1 MTQVSLSQALKEL
14 NSGQVNKGKAILN
27 ILAADQNTAEQALIL
42 LFKVAMSE
50 KDIEEAKLFSDKLVS
65 IAPSKFDY
73 TNTLVQLY
81 LSTDDS
87 DMAISKLKEFIN
99 INSDHAGAHF
109 LLGSLA
115 RKFGDG
121 YLAKQHLKKAQEN
134 QFQDLYS
141 LKLEIALVYSE
152 LLNDHK
158 NAILCLEE
166 AIKIQSDNVNAYFN
180 LANIYEQL
188 GNKSKSLEL
197 FQQVLFIEPRHG
209 LAHARLADINTFDPA
224 SALEYEKMSLKIIKQ
239 EKDNLIVADL
249 YYALGKVFND
259 IADFKK
265 AWEYYFRANEVNRS
279 YIPKYN
285 KCDIKKLTESTLE
298 RGEELVTSNGN
309 SELTPIIICGMFRSG
324 STLIEQILAASDYI
338 SAGGE
343 IDYIHKN
350 LFNLIAN
357 PIELANTANTREFKE
372 GYNRELT
379 LRANNRA
386 FVTDKRPENYL
397 YIDQI
402 KSIYPNAKIIWTE
415 RDIRD
420 NSLSAYFQ
428 HLGPSLNYATNLS
441 DTLHYYTAQ
450 QKVKSHW
457 LKKYT
462 NDIFTVNYDELVS
475 KPEKV
480 LIPLFDFL
488 GIEFKDENS
497 TFHEKK
503 NIVSTASVWQVR
515 KPLYT
520 SSSGRYKNFSE
531 YVKQN
536 ISEKEFEAFYNLS
549 L

>member
-14 NSGQVNKGKAILN
+14 NSGQINKGKATLN
-27 ILAADQNTAEQALIL
+27 ILAADKNTAEQALVL

-50 KDIEEAKLFSDKLVS
+50 KNLNEAKLISERLVS
-65 IAPSKFDY
+65 IVPNKFDY
-73 TNTLVQLY
+73 INTLVQLY
-81 LSTDDS
+81 LSSGDS
-87 DMAISKLKEFIN
+87 DTAISKLKVFVN
-99 INSDHAGAHF
+99 VNSKDAGAHF

-115 RKFGDG
+115 RKLGDG
-121 YLAKQHLKKAQEN
+121 YLAKQHLLKAQEN
-134 QFQDLYS
+134 QFRDLYL

-158 NAILCLEE
+158 NAVLCLEE
-166 AIKIQSDNVNAYFN
+166 AIKIQRNNVSAYFN
-180 LANIYEQL
+180 LANIYEKM
-188 GNKSKSLEL
+188 GNKNKSLYF
-197 FQQVLFIEPRHG
+197 FQQVLVLNPEHG
-209 LAHARLADINTFDPA
+209 LAHARLADINTFNCA
-224 SALEYEKMSLKIIKQ
+224 SALNYEKTSLKIIKQ
-239 EKDNLIVADL
+239 EKDNSIVADL

-259 IADFKK
+259 IADYKK
-265 AWEYYFRANEVNRS
+265 AWEYYFSANRVNRS
-279 YIPKYN
+279 YLPKYS
-285 KCDIKKLTESTLE
+285 KSDIKKLTELTLE
-298 RGEELVTSNGN
+298 RGGKSVTSNEN
-309 SELTPIIICGMFRSG
+309 TELTPIIICGMFRSG

-343 IDYIHKN
+343 IDYIHKI

-357 PIELANTANTREFKE
+357 PVELANTASTSEFKE
-372 GYNRELT
+372 GYNRELA

-397 YIDQI
+397 YIDII

-462 NDIFTVNYDELVS
+462 DDIFTVNYDELVS

-488 GIEFKDENS
+488 GIEYKDENS
-497 TFHEKK
+497 SFHEKK

-531 YVKQN
+531 YIKQS
-536 ISEKEFEAFYNLS
+536 IPEKEFEAFYNLS

>member
-14 NSGQVNKGKAILN
+14 NSGQINKGKATLN
-27 ILAADQNTAEQALIL
+27 ILAADKNTAEQALVL

-50 KDIEEAKLFSDKLVS
+50 KNLNEAKLISERLVS
-65 IAPSKFDY
+65 IVPNKFDY
-73 TNTLVQLY
+73 INTLVQLY
-81 LSTDDS
+81 LSSGDS
-87 DMAISKLKEFIN
+87 DTAISKLKVFVN
-99 INSDHAGAHF
+99 VNSKDAGAHF

-115 RKFGDG
+115 RKLGDG
-121 YLAKQHLKKAQEN
+121 YLAKQHLLKAQEN
-134 QFQDLYS
+134 QFRDLYL

-158 NAILCLEE
+158 NAVLCLEE
-166 AIKIQSDNVNAYFN
+166 AIKIQRNNVSAYFN
-180 LANIYEQL
+180 LANIYEKM
-188 GNKSKSLEL
+188 GNKNKSLYF
-197 FQQVLFIEPRHG
+197 FQQVLVLNPEHG
-209 LAHARLADINTFDPA
+209 LAHARLADINTFNCA
-224 SALEYEKMSLKIIKQ
+224 SALNYEKTSLKIIKQ
-239 EKDNLIVADL
+239 EKDNSIVADL

-259 IADFKK
+259 IADYKK
-265 AWEYYFRANEVNRS
+265 AWEYYFSANRVNRS
-279 YIPKYN
+279 YLPKYS
-285 KCDIKKLTESTLE
+285 KSDIKKLTELTLE
-298 RGEELVTSNGN
+298 RGGKSVTSNEN
-309 SELTPIIICGMFRSG
+309 TELTPIIICGMFRSG

-357 PIELANTANTREFKE
+357 PVELANTASTSEFKE
-372 GYNRELT
+372 GYNRELA

-397 YIDQI
+397 YIDII

-462 NDIFTVNYDELVS
+462 DDIFTVNYDELVS

-488 GIEFKDENS
+488 GIEYKDENS
-497 TFHEKK
+497 SFHEKK

>member
-14 NSGQVNKGKAILN
+14 NSGQINKGKATLN
-27 ILAADQNTAEQALIL
+27 ILAADKNTAEQALVL

-50 KDIEEAKLFSDKLVS
+50 KNLNEAKLISERLVS
-65 IAPSKFDY
+65 IVPNKFDY
-73 TNTLVQLY
+73 INTLVQLY
-81 LSTDDS
+81 LSSGDS
-87 DMAISKLKEFIN
+87 DTAISKLKVFVN
-99 INSDHAGAHF
+99 VNSKDAGAHF

-115 RKFGDG
+115 RKLGDG
-121 YLAKQHLKKAQEN
+121 YLAKQHLLKAQEN
-134 QFQDLYS
+134 QFRDLYL

-158 NAILCLEE
+158 NAVLCLEE
-166 AIKIQSDNVNAYFN
+166 AIKIQRNNVSAYFN
-180 LANIYEQL
+180 LANIYEKM
-188 GNKSKSLEL
+188 GNKNKSLYF
-197 FQQVLFIEPRHG
+197 FQQVLVLNPEHG
-209 LAHARLADINTFDPA
+209 LAHARLADINTFNCA
-224 SALEYEKMSLKIIKQ
+224 SALNYEKTSLKIIKQ
-239 EKDNLIVADL
+239 EKDNSIVADL

-259 IADFKK
+259 IADYKK
-265 AWEYYFRANEVNRS
+265 AWEYYFSANRVNRS
-279 YIPKYN
+279 YLPNYSKS
-285 KCDIKKLTESTLE
+285 DIKKLTELTLE
-298 RGEELVTSNGN
+298 RGGKSVTSNEN

-357 PIELANTANTREFKE
+357 PVELANTASTSEFKE
-372 GYNRELT
+372 GYNRELA
-379 LRANNRA
+379 LRANKRA

-397 YIDQI
+397 YIDII

-462 NDIFTVNYDELVS
+462 DDIFTVNYDELVS

-488 GIEFKDENS
+488 GIEYKDENS
-497 TFHEKK
+497 SFHEKK

-531 YVKQN
+531 YIKQS
-536 ISEKEFEAFYNLS
+536 IPEKEFEAFYNLS

>member
-14 NSGQVNKGKAILN
+14 NSGQINKGKATLN
-27 ILAADQNTAEQALIL
+27 ILAANQNTAEQALIL
-42 LFKVAMSE
+42 LFKVSMSE
-50 KDIEEAKLFSDKLVS
+50 KNLNEAKLISERLVS
-65 IAPSKFDY
+65 IVPNKFDY
-73 TNTLVQLY
+73 INTLVQLY
-81 LSTDDS
+81 LSSGDS
-87 DMAISKLKEFIN
+87 DTAISKLKAFISQ
-99 INSDHAGAHF
+99 NSNHAHAHF

-115 RKFGDG
+115 RKLGNGF
-121 YLAKQHLKKAQEN
+121 LAKQHLLSAQEN
-134 QFQDLYS
+134 QFPDIYLV
-141 LKLEIALVYSE
+141 KLEIALVYSD

-158 NAILCLEE
+158 SAIYCLEE
-166 AIKIQSDNVNAYFN
+166 AIEIQKNNVNAYFN
-180 LANIYEQL
+180 LANIYEQM

-197 FQQVLFIEPRHG
+197 FQQVLVINPKHG
-209 LAHARLADINTFDPA
+209 LAHARLADIVTFNPA
-224 SALEYEKMSLKIIKQ
+224 LALEYEQVSLKIIKQ
-239 EKDNLIVADL
+239 EKDNSIVADL

-259 IADFKK
+259 IADYKK
-265 AWEYYFRANEVNRS
+265 AWEYYFSANRVNRS

-285 KCDIKKLTESTLE
+285 KYEIEKLTKLTLE
-298 RGEELVTSNGN
+298 RKEKPVTSNEN

-357 PIELANTANTREFKE
+357 PIKLENTASTIEFKE
-372 GYNRELT
+372 GYNRELA
-379 LRANNRA
+379 LRANKRA

-402 KSIYPNAKIIWTE
+402 KRIYPNAKIIWTE

-441 DTLHYYTAQ
+441 HTLHYYTAQ

-457 LKKYT
+457 LKIYT

-475 KPEKV
+475 NPEKV

-488 GIEFKDENS
+488 GIEYKDESS
-497 TFHEKK
+497 TFHEKR

-531 YVKQN
+531 YIKQN

>member
-1 MTQVSLSQALKEL
+1 MDKFSLTQALNEL
-14 NSGQVNKGKAILN
+14 NNGEISKGKAILN
-27 ILAADQNTAEQALIL
+27 ALTADPTTAEQALIL
-42 LFKVAMSE
+42 LFKVSMRE
-50 KDIEEAKLFSDKLVS
+50 KNSNEAKLINERLVS

-73 TNTLVQLY
+73 VNTLVHLY
-81 LSTDDS
+81 LSSGDTET
-87 DMAISKLKEFIN
+87 AISKLTAFISQN
-99 INSDHAGAHF
+99 PKHAHAHF

-115 RKFGDG
+115 RKLGNG
-121 YLAKQHLKKAQEN
+121 LLAKQHLLSAQEN
-134 QFQDLYS
+134 QFPDIYLV
-141 LKLEIALVYSE
+141 KLEIALVYSD
-152 LLNDHK
+152 LLNDHQS
-158 NAILCLEE
+158 AIYCLEE
-166 AIKIQSDNVNAYFN
+166 AIKIRKNNVNAYFN
-180 LANIYEQL
+180 LANIYEQM

-197 FQQVLFIEPRHG
+197 FQQVLVINPKHG
-209 LAHARLADINTFDPA
+209 LAHARLADIATFTPA
-224 SALEYEKMSLKIIKQ
+224 SALEYEQESLEIIKQ
-239 EKDNLIVADL
+239 EKDNSIVADL
-249 YYALGKVFND
+249 YYALGKIFND
-259 IADFKK
+259 IADYKK
-265 AWEYYFRANEVNRS
+265 AWEYYFSANRVNRS

-285 KCDIKKLTESTLE
+285 KNEVEKLTKLTLE
-298 RGEELVTSNGN
+298 RREKPVTSSEN

-343 IDYIHKN
+343 IDYIHKT

-357 PIELANTANTREFKE
+357 PIELENTANTREFKD
-372 GYNRELT
+372 GYKRELA
-379 LRANNRA
+379 LRANNRE

-462 NDIFTVNYDELVS
+462 NDIFTVNYDELVLN
-475 KPEKV
+475 PEKA
-480 LIPLFDFL
+480 LKPLFYFL
-488 GIEFKDENS
+488 GIEYKDES
-497 TFHEKK
+497 SIFHEKR

-520 SSSGRYKNFSE
+520 SSSGRYKNFSQYIE
-531 YVKQN
+531 QS
-536 ISEKEFEAFYNLS
+536 ISSEEFDEFSNFTR
-549 L
+549 

>member
-14 NSGQVNKGKAILN
+14 NSGQINKGKATLN
-27 ILAADQNTAEQALIL
+27 ILAADKNTAEQALVL

-50 KDIEEAKLFSDKLVS
+50 KNLNEAKLISERLVS
-65 IAPSKFDY
+65 IVPNKFDY
-73 TNTLVQLY
+73 INTLVQLY
-81 LSTDDS
+81 LSSGDS
-87 DMAISKLKEFIN
+87 DTAISKLKVFVN
-99 INSDHAGAHF
+99 VNSKDAGAHF

-115 RKFGDG
+115 RKLGDG
-121 YLAKQHLKKAQEN
+121 YLAKQHLLKAQEN
-134 QFQDLYS
+134 QFRDLYL

-158 NAILCLEE
+158 NAVLCLEE
-166 AIKIQSDNVNAYFN
+166 AIKIQRNNVSAYFN
-180 LANIYEQL
+180 LANIYEKM
-188 GNKSKSLEL
+188 GNKNKSLYF
-197 FQQVLFIEPRHG
+197 FQQVLVLNPEHG
-209 LAHARLADINTFDPA
+209 LAHARLADINTFNCA
-224 SALEYEKMSLKIIKQ
+224 SALNYEKTSLKIIKQ
-239 EKDNLIVADL
+239 EKDNSIVADL

-259 IADFKK
+259 IADYKK
-265 AWEYYFRANEVNRS
+265 AWEYYFSANRVNRS
-279 YIPKYN
+279 YLPKYS
-285 KCDIKKLTESTLE
+285 KSDIKKLTELTLE
-298 RGEELVTSNGN
+298 RGGKSVTSNEN
-309 SELTPIIICGMFRSG
+309 TELTPIIICGMFRSG

-357 PIELANTANTREFKE
+357 PVELANTASTSEFKE
-372 GYNRELT
+372 GYNRELA

-397 YIDQI
+397 YIDII

-462 NDIFTVNYDELVS
+462 DDIFTVNYDELVS

-488 GIEFKDENS
+488 GIEYKDENS
-497 TFHEKK
+497 SFHEKK

-531 YVKQN
+531 YIKQS
-536 ISEKEFEAFYNLS
+536 IPEKEFEAFYNLS